1 MCCFDLRF
9 NNLLKVTITNVF
21 VIIRFSVRGVLVTN
35 TGHSHTIM
43 VSVWRILALST
54 MCPST

>member
-35 TGHSHTIM
+35 TPG
-43 VSVWRILALST
+43 ILTQSWFQ
-54 MCPST
+54 CGVF